1 MMRLWLARFGSR
13 ARHVGWRLSWL
24 LPAKPV
30 TARKPGID
38 KAEPDVEDIPQA
50 PSSSFASRIAE
61 LQQEE
66 VDAARQAPTSSPRE
80 LSTGMYVLLALLVLF
95 LAVGS
100 FFV

>member
-1 MMRLWLARFGSR
+1 MMRLWLARLGSQV
-13 ARHVGWRLSWL
+13 RHVGWRLSWL
-24 LPAKPV
+24 LPAKPAA
-30 TARKPGID
+30 ARKSAIEE
-38 KAEPDVEDIPQA
+38 AEPDVEEIPQA

-80 LSTGMYVLLALLVLF
+80 LSTGMYVLLALLVLL